1 MMNLSGWRQPIE
13 RNRPALLWSGLFKLF
28 QIAANLARRQT
39 GQTVLEVEAGQTLL
53 GVEAGQTVL
62 GVESS

>member
-28 QIAANLARRQT
+28 QIAANLVRRQT
-39 GQTVLEVEAGQTLL
+39 GQTVLEIEAGQPLL
-53 GVEAGQTVL
+53 GIEAGQAIF